1 MLLEA
6 RAADC
11 FSSTF
16 VLKADGRPVGT
27 FEGQWL
33 SESLNVR
40 LTGRRQLLFEKL
52 GWLGSRFALR
62 DASGRL
68 LGTADRSGLFTS
80 AWDLGLSTGPG
91 RLEKEDWL
99 GTSYILRQDG
109 EGKARVDWI
118 GWCERGW
125 QVEGRLPEEDLLLIG
140 LVYHTIRRRAAQAQA
155 AAHPA
160 GS

>member
-6 RAADC
+6 RAANC

-16 VLKADGRPVGT
+16 VLKADGRPVGK

-33 SESLNVR
+33 SESLDIH
-40 LTGRRQLLFEKL
+40 LTGRRQLQFEKL
-52 GWLGSRFALR
+52 GWLGSRFVLR
-62 DASGRL
+62 DASGRP
-68 LGTADRSGLFTS
+68 LGTADRSSVFTS

-99 GTSYILRQDG
+99 GSAYIVRQDG
-109 EGKARVDWI
+109 EGKARVDRT

-125 QVEGRLPEEDLLLIG
+125 QVEGGLHEEDLLLIG
-140 LVYHTIRRRAAQAQA
+140 LVYHTIGRRAAQAQA